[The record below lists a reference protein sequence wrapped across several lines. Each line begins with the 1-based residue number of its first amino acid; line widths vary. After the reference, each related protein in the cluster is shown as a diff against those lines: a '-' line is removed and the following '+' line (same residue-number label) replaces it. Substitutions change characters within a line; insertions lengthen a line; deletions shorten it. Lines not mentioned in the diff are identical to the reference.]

1 MNKALVQKREGC
13 QAKVGDPDLVVLL
26 LLNRRDQDVV
36 ELYVSVDNFL
46 FLEKVEG
53 EQDLFH
59 DGPRCIFRNVVT
71 ILNHVE

>member
-1 MNKALVQKREGC
+1 
-13 QAKVGDPDLVVLL
+13 VLL